1 MYSFIVHLEGAIQDQ
16 SLSQLHICC
25 RDLLSQDVVTTQCEA
40 AMDMVA
46 RAHDHNLAFAAAM
59 ADPTACIRTLRI
71 CRRWRSRFSGFA
83 AVRRSAGR

>member
-16 SLSQLHICC
+16 MLSQLHICC

-46 RAHDHNLAFAAAM
+46 
-59 ADPTACIRTLRI
+59 
-71 CRRWRSRFSGFA
+71 
-83 AVRRSAGR
+83 